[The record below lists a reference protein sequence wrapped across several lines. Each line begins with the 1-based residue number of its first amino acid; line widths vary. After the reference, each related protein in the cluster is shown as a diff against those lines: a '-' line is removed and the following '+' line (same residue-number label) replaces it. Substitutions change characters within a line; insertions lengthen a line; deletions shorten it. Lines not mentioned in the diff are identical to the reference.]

1 MKNYRQPGDTVTM
14 TSPSG
19 GLLSGDPVV
28 IGAVFGIAAA
38 DAAQGDEVEI
48 VTTGVFELAKSSGV
62 IAEGAIVWFDT
73 SGGTIE
79 NTTLGGLF
87 PVGVAVKA
95 ALDADA
101 TVNVRL
107 DGVAVVAAGA

>member
-1 MKNYRQPGDTVTM
+1 MKNYVQPGDTITM

-28 IGAVFGIAAA
+28 IGNVFGIAAA

-48 VTTGVFELAKSSGV
+48 VTTGVFELAKSAGAIS
-62 IAEGAIVWFDT
+62 EGAVVWFDA

-87 PVGVAVKA
+87 AVGVAVKA

-101 TVNVRL
+101 TCFVRL
-107 DGVAVVAAGA
+107 DGTAVVAV

>member
-1 MKNYRQPGDTVTM
+1 MKNYVQPGDTVTM

-38 DAAQGDEVEI
+38 DAAQGDEVEL
-48 VTTGVFELAKSSGV
+48 VTTGVFELAKSAGAV
-62 IAEGAIVWFDT
+62 GEGATVWFDT
-73 SGGTIE
+73 SGATIE

-87 PVGVAVKA
+87 PIGVATKA
-95 ALDADA
+95 ADSGDA
-101 TVNVRL
+101 TCFIRL
-107 DGVAVVAAGA
+107 DGTAVVAV

>member
-28 IGAVFGIAAA
+28 IGNVFGVAAA
-38 DAAQGDEVEI
+38 DAIEGAEVEL
-48 VTTGVFELAKSSGV
+48 VTTGVFELAKSAGV

-73 SGGTIE
+73 SGATVE
-79 NTTLGGLF
+79 NATSAGLYAI
-87 PVGVAVKA
+87 GVAVKA

-107 DGVAVVAAGA
+107 DGAAVVAV